1 MLAHGGA
8 RPRTAHRVRL
18 EAWGGKR
25 RPDRTDRL
33 GQEADKRK
41 AQAASFDEHLTKP
54 IDPTT
59 LDATLARL
67 LATHSHRKAL
77 ERTVP
82 EAR

>member
-1 MLAHGGA
+1 MTG
-8 RPRTAHRVRL
+8 
-18 EAWGGKR
+18 W
-25 RPDRTDRL
+25 

-41 AQAASFDEHLTKP
+41 AQAAGFDEHLTKP

>member
-18 EAWGGKR
+18 EAWGGSVVLIAL
-25 RPDRTDRL
+25 TGW